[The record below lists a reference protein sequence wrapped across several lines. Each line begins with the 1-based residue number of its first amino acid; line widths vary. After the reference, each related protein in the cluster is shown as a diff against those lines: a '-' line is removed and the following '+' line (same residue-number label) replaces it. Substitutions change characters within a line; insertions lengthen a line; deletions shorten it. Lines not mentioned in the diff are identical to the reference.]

1 MKTFMIKAA
10 QTALQTTFTTGE
22 VISNL
27 SVNGMIKLRPNKD
40 PERIKVSMSTA
51 SIIAR
56 TKLGLLPSEEQKEL
70 IVNL

>member
-10 QTALQTTFTTGE
+10 KAALQTTFTTGE

-56 TKLGLLPSEEQKEL
+56 TKLGLLPSE
-70 IVNL
+70 

>member
-1 MKTFMIKAA
+1 MKKFIIKAA
-10 QTALQTTFTTGE
+10 KAALQTTFTAGE
-22 VISNL
+22 IVSDL

-56 TKLGLLPSEEQKEL
+56 SKLGLLPSEEQKEL
-70 IVNL
+70 IINL

>member
-10 QTALQTTFTTGE
+10 TTALQTTFTAGE
-22 VISNL
+22 IVSDL
-27 SVNGMIKLRPNKD
+27 SVNSMIKLRPNKD

>member
-10 QTALQTTFTTGE
+10 TTALQTTFTAGE
-22 VISNL
+22 IVSDL

-56 TKLGLLPSEEQKEL
+56 TKLGLLPSE
-70 IVNL
+70 